1 MYPLRWNQY
10 PAPRLYYFSL
20 AVPPFSLH
28 PLPSQISKYWNL
40 PFGIQGR
47 SWRLEFVPK
56 NKKQGTQ
63 KGFHVQEPH
72 RVLLDF
78 NAFHGELIV

>member
-1 MYPLRWNQY
+1 VYPLRWNQD
-10 PAPRLYYFSL
+10 PAPRLYYFFL

-47 SWRLEFVPK
+47 SRRLEFVPQ
-56 NKKQGTQ
+56 NRKQGTQ
-63 KGFHVQEPH
+63 KSFRVQEPH

-78 NAFHGELIV
+78 NTFHGELIV